1 MNVKVFFDNE
11 TATFS
16 YVVTDDDTKKS
27 AVIDPVLNFDITSG
41 RTTTR
46 SADEIISY
54 IKENNLELE
63 WILETHVHADHLS
76 SAKYIKNE
84 LGGKMAIG
92 EHISSVV
99 DFWAPIYNID
109 KSSDEIT
116 KAFDYFFADNEK
128 FKIGNQEVGVMHTP
142 GHTPACITYVM
153 GDVAFVGDT
162 IFMPYVGTAR
172 TDFPG
177 GSAKT
182 LYNSIQRILSL
193 PVNTKLYTCHDYP
206 PENLNPECLSTVD
219 EQRKSNSMISK
230 GVDEGDFIN
239 ARNAKDENKPVP
251 KLLLPSIQVN
261 ILGGCFQRAEE
272 NGIQY
277 IKIPVNQ
284 I

>member
-1 MNVKVFFDNE
+1 MNVKVFFDEE
-11 TATFS
+11 TSTFS
-16 YVVTDDDTKKS
+16 YVATDVETKKS

-54 IKENNLELE
+54 IKENNFELE
-63 WILETHVHADHLS
+63 WILETHAHADHLS
-76 SAKYIKNE
+76 SAKYIKNK
-84 LGGKMAIG
+84 LGGKVAIG

-116 KAFDYFFADNEK
+116 KAFDHFFADNEK
-128 FKIGNQEVGVMHTP
+128 FKIGNQEVEVMHTP
-142 GHTPACITYVM
+142 GHTPACVTYVM
-153 GDVAFVGDT
+153 GENAFVGDT

-182 LYNSIQRILSL
+182 LYRSIQRILSL
-193 PVNTKLYTCHDYP
+193 PTGTKLYTCHDYP
-206 PENLNPECLSTVD
+206 PKNSKPECLSTVD
-219 EQRKSNSMISK
+219 EQLNSNSMINK
-230 GVDEGDFIN
+230 NVDEYDFIN
-239 ARNAKDENKPVP
+239 ARNVKDKNKSVP
-251 KLLLPSIQVN
+251 KLLLPAIQVN
-261 ILGGCFQRAEE
+261 ILGGCFQQAEE